1 MGTLVL
7 TPDQKLTTV
16 VMSEANLA
24 MFEAGP
30 NGFVERFL
38 IQDEHWVNQPE
49 IETKWQSMLWK
60 HSTSPAP
67 KKAKVVPSAG
77 K

>member
-24 MFEAGP
+24 MFEADS

-49 IETKWQSMLWK
+49 TETKWQSMLWK